1 MTFYVTTLVAIHAT
15 NALVGMVTDETLWD
29 RLSSMTC
36 LLLALWLL
44 TFWWKG
50 VPHEWH

>member
-1 MTFYVTTLVAIHAT
+1 MTFYVTALVAIHAT

-36 LLLALWLL
+36 LLLALWGAYLL
-44 TFWWKG
+44 VEG
-50 VPHEWH
+50 GAA